1 MMQLPA
7 LSAEE
12 RAQIASGWPDDAVR
26 ELAERIRLHFQA
38 TFGIRMLVVGSHA
51 VCPLEPFTGSE
62 PAINIDAAL
71 ASAWLDLRYGGRLT
85 GYVGGGHD
93 QAWNVPL
100 IALVRRALAEAVVNH
115 DEINR
120 DGINRDGINH
130 DGINHGEHASWPQ
143 AMQIQLQTGSLV
155 GTINISWNSEH
166 VCRWSRQHL
175 GIAAKKAT
183 EKTTERG
190 AKI

>member
-1 MMQLPA
+1 MMKLPA

-12 RAQIASGWPDDAVR
+12 RAQIASGLPDDAVR

-93 QAWNVPL
+93 PAWNVPL
-100 IALVRRALAEAVVNH
+100 IALVRRALAETVVNH
-115 DEINR
+115 
-120 DGINRDGINH
+120 DGINH
-130 DGINHGEHASWPQ
+130 DGINHGEHELWPQ
-143 AMQIQLQTGSLV
+143 SMQIQLQTGSLV
-155 GTINISWNSEH
+155 GTINISWNSGH
-166 VCRWSRQHL
+166 AWRWSRQYL
-175 GIAAKKAT
+175 AAK
-183 EKTTERG
+183 KTTERG